1 MWEIPRRP
9 PGSKPEAAG
18 AFSRKKP
25 DKRLEGNA
33 GVEAAE
39 TSESIAWEGKERERV
54 ELGVAQ
60 YVLASR

>member
-9 PGSKPEAAG
+9 PGSKPEAGG
-18 AFSRKKP
+18 AFSGEKP

-39 TSESIAWEGKERERV
+39 TRESIAWEGKERERV

-60 YVLASR
+60 YV

>member
-9 PGSKPEAAG
+9 PGSKPEAEGG
-18 AFSRKKP
+18 AVSGEKP

-39 TSESIAWEGKERERV
+39 TRESIAWEGNGRERV

-60 YVLASR
+60 YV

>member
-9 PGSKPEAAG
+9 PGSEPEAGG
-18 AFSRKKP
+18 AFSHKKP

-39 TSESIAWEGKERERV
+39 TRESIAWEGNGRERM

-60 YVLASR
+60 YV